1 MLRLIGLL
9 VMLSVAGVR
18 ADDAA
23 FRADDAAF
31 RADDAAF
38 RADDAAFRA
47 DDAAFRAG
55 PPQFCI
61 VVHRSNP
68 MVSITRAELS
78 AIYMR
83 RRRSWR
89 DGREIVPV
97 DQPAASA
104 VRERFSRAI
113 HGKNVAYVT
122 RYWQRLIFSGRG
134 IPPRQLRNDAEV
146 MEFVRNSRDA
156 IGYTARDAS
165 PADGVKVIPVT
176 P

>member
-9 VMLSVAGVR
+9 VLLSARPEVR
-18 ADDAA
+18 TEE
-23 FRADDAAF
+23 FRV
-31 RADDAAF
+31 
-38 RADDAAFRA
+38 
-47 DDAAFRAG
+47 
-55 PPQFCI
+55 

-68 MVSITRAELS
+68 MTSISRAELS
-78 AIYMR
+78 AIYMK

-97 DQPAASA
+97 DQPTASP
-104 VRERFSRAI
+104 VRERFSRAV

-134 IPPRQLRNDAEV
+134 IPPRQLQNDVAV
-146 MEFVRNSRDA
+146 LEFVKNSRDA

-165 PADGVKVIPVT
+165 FVDGVKVIPVT